1 MTSPLALYQQALD
14 DVGRT
19 VANVA
24 VDRWDA
30 GSPCPGWSAR
40 SVVGHVIDAQRQVV
54 AMVTGN
60 DLRTPVTDVAMLA
73 ALAGPDPHRNWRS
86 AAEEIA
92 DVLRG
97 AAPEAPVVTPLG
109 RATVRDLLGMALIEP
124 LVHTWDLAVATGQPA
139 RLDPDAVAATLP
151 GVLALGAALQ
161 QSGMYGAALAPP
173 PDASPQDRLIAALG
187 RDPRAGRAA
196 APPPRPGAD
205 GGR

>member
-1 MTSPLALYQQALD
+1 MTTPLALYRRALD
-14 DVGRT
+14 DFGQT
-19 VANVA
+19 VADVA
-24 VDRWDA
+24 AERWDA

-40 SVVGHVIDAQRQVV
+40 CLVGHVIDAQRQVA
-54 AMVTGN
+54 AMVAGD
-60 DLRTPVTDVAMLA
+60 DLRTPVTDVAALA
-73 ALAGPDPHRNWRS
+73 ALAGPEPSRSWLS
-86 AAEEIA
+86 AAGEIA

-109 RATVRDLLGMALIEP
+109 GATVRDLLGMALVEP

-161 QSGMYGAALAPP
+161 QSGMYAAALPAP

-187 RDPRAGRAA
+187 RDPEAGR
-196 APPPRPGAD
+196 P
-205 GGR
+205 